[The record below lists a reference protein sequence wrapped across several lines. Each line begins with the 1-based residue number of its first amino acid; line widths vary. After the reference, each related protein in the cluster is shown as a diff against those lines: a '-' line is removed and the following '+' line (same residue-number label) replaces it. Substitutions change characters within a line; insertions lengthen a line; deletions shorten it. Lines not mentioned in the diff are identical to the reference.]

1 MYIFNKTYWHNAFIR
16 FNICHRIDAREV
28 ADLRHD
34 ARLLAIQVEHLAT
47 GTVLNH
53 ILRPIPRTAPL
64 NLPVN
69 YMRPLKQ
76 AIYSS
81 RTADKFVVRLP
92 DGMRERIA
100 EVARNHH
107 RSMNSEIIARL
118 EQSLIQEGALGEELS
133 MRLDSPELSLH
144 ERELLQRFR
153 QLSHRQQN
161 ALVSLIAHDVEAA
174 AEAE

>member
-1 MYIFNKTYWHNAFIR
+1 M
-16 FNICHRIDAREV
+16 
-28 ADLRHD
+28 
-34 ARLLAIQVEHLAT
+34 
-47 GTVLNH
+47 
-53 ILRPIPRTAPL
+53 
-64 NLPVN
+64 
-69 YMRPLKQ
+69 KQ

-118 EQSLIQEGALGEELS
+118 EQSMLQEGALDDEPDL
-133 MRLDSPELSLH
+133 RLDSPELSLH

-153 QLSHRQQN
+153 QLSRRQQN
-161 ALVSLIAHDVEAA
+161 ALVALIAHDVEMA
-174 AEAE
+174 AEEA

>member
-1 MYIFNKTYWHNAFIR
+1 M
-16 FNICHRIDAREV
+16 
-28 ADLRHD
+28 
-34 ARLLAIQVEHLAT
+34 
-47 GTVLNH
+47 
-53 ILRPIPRTAPL
+53 
-64 NLPVN
+64 
-69 YMRPLKQ
+69 KQ

-118 EQSLIQEGALGEELS
+118 EQSLIQEGALGDELS

-153 QLSHRQQN
+153 QRSHRQQN
-161 ALVSLIAHDVEAA
+161 ALVALIAHDVEMAA
-174 AEAE
+174 DAS

>member
-1 MYIFNKTYWHNAFIR
+1 MS
-16 FNICHRIDAREV
+16 D
-28 ADLRHD
+28 
-34 ARLLAIQVEHLAT
+34 RLLERQCATIVHLT
-47 GTVLNH
+47 N
-53 ILRPIPRTAPL
+53 RFP
-64 NLPVN
+64 
-69 YMRPLKQ
+69 MRPLKQ
-76 AIYSS
+76 AVYSS

-118 EQSLIQEGALGEELS
+118 EQSLLQEGALDDDLS

-153 QLSHRQQN
+153 QLTHRQQN
-161 ALVSLIAHDVEAA
+161 ALTALIGQDIEASQDD
-174 AEAE
+174 

>member
-1 MYIFNKTYWHNAFIR
+1 M
-16 FNICHRIDAREV
+16 
-28 ADLRHD
+28 
-34 ARLLAIQVEHLAT
+34 
-47 GTVLNH
+47 
-53 ILRPIPRTAPL
+53 
-64 NLPVN
+64 
-69 YMRPLKQ
+69 KQ

-100 EVARNHH
+100 DVARNHH

-118 EQSLIQEGALGEELS
+118 EQTLLQEGVLGDDQGL
-133 MRLDSPELSLH
+133 RLDSPELSLH

-161 ALVSLIAHDVEAA
+161 ALVALIAHD
-174 AEAE
+174 AELATEQA